1 MRNFLFSSPGKYV
14 QGSGVL
20 NELGRYLSALGS
32 KVFLIA
38 NNAVWTIVQARVKT
52 SLKKDDIT
60 CRYKRFNGESSQK
73 EIACLAGFT
82 FNEQTSVVVGPG
94 GGKTLDN
101 TKTVAN
107 ELKLSFAIARLQWR
121 PEMRLSGRCW

>member
-1 MRNFLFSSPGKYV
+1 MMRNFLFSSPGKYV

-82 FNEQTSVVVGPG
+82 WLTSKPLSLSDQEGARPWITPKRWQTS
-94 GGKTLDN
+94 
-101 TKTVAN
+101 
-107 ELKLSFAIARLQWR
+107 
-121 PEMRLSGRCW
+121 